1 MTVEM
6 TDIALGASIASPLVA
21 VFIAWWTS
29 ISSAKDTAKQIA
41 ALEKSTTKQIESI
54 KELARIQI
62 EITSIQLQKE
72 LTEARTGYLQ
82 ASEKSLDALDDRFSM
97 MGIPY
102 NDTVARMQNKQEK
115 QKNLSLEQDFYSK
128 KINWTDSYLKR
139 VKELKKELE
148 KA

>member
-1 MTVEM
+1 MEFIAII
-6 TDIALGASIASPLVA
+6 IALIVPIGVA
-21 VFIAWWTS
+21 IWTVRN
-29 ISSAKDTAKQIA
+29 SAKDTAKQIA

-72 LTEARTGYLQ
+72 LAEARTGYLQ
-82 ASEKSLDALDDRFSM
+82 ASEKSMNAIDDRFSM

-102 NDTVARMQNKQEK
+102 NEVVARMQDKQEK

-128 KINWTDSYLKR
+128 KIKWTDNYLER
-139 VKELKKELE
+139 VEELKKELD

>member
-1 MTVEM
+1 MELVAII
-6 TDIALGASIASPLVA
+6 IALIVPIGIA
-21 VFIAWWTS
+21 IWTVR
-29 ISSAKDTAKQIA
+29 SSAKDTAKQIA
-41 ALEKSTTKQIESI
+41 ALEESTTKQIESI

-72 LTEARTGYLQ
+72 LAEARTGYLQ
-82 ASEKSLDALDDRFSM
+82 ASEKSMNAIDDRFSM

-102 NDTVARMQNKQEK
+102 NEVVARMQDKQEK

-128 KINWTDSYLKR
+128 KIKWTDNYLER
-139 VKELKKELE
+139 VEELKKELD